1 MEGAAG
7 ALKIIGNS
15 IGPATMVAGAPSAP
29 PFTSFRVLPDTDHP

>member
-15 IGPATMVAGAPSAP
+15 IGPATMVTGAPSAP
-29 PFTSFRVLPDTDHP
+29 NLCVPSDLDHP

>member
-15 IGPATMVAGAPSAP
+15 IGPANLVAGAPSAP
-29 PFTSFRVLPDTDHP
+29 TLCVSSDLDHP